1 MKTPE
6 QAAADWL
13 AEYEEKGPAGAMGR
27 IMDEYERESRPAA
40 IRTAWAA
47 YNDPE
52 TPAELRKVLYT
63 ALDNMIN
70 SL

>member
-1 MKTPE
+1 MRSPE

-27 IMDEYERESRPAA
+27 LLDEYERES
-40 IRTAWAA
+40 TAWAA